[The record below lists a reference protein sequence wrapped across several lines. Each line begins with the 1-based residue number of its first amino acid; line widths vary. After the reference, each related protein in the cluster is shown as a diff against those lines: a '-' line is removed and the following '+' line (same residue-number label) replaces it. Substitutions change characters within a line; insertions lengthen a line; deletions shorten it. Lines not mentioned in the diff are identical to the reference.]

1 MSIKVN
7 NVSYLYNKKENL
19 DKAALKEISL
29 TIKDKD
35 FVTIVGKTGS
45 GKSTLVQTFNALIL
59 PTFGYNEIEEFYIT
73 EDKKLKKE
81 LLKNKD
87 KTIRKEN
94 KRYSKLKKKVGMV
107 FQFPEYQLFSETVL
121 KDVMFGPK
129 NFGFNEEEAK
139 ERAIKAL
146 QDVGIPESYF
156 DKSPFELSGGEKRR
170 VAIAGIIASE
180 PDILILDEPTAG
192 LDPKGK
198 KEILE
203 LIAAYHKTGKTVIV
217 VTHDMD
223 IVLEYSQKVIV
234 LNNGKLIDI
243 LSPDELFKKE
253 NIEELSLEMPNLIKF
268 KNQLKYWGF
277 AGFLENIND
286 FDSLIE
292 AIVKVKGEQ
301 KWDRFLVN

>member
-129 NFGFNEEEAK
+129 NFGFSEEEAK

-156 DKSPFELSGGEKRR
+156 DKSPFEISGGEKRR

-223 IVLEYSQKVIV
+223 IVLEYSEKVIV

-243 LSPDELFKKE
+243 LSPNELFKKE
-253 NIEELSLEMPNLIKF
+253 NLEELSLEMPNLIKF

-301 KWDRFLVN
+301 K

>member
-129 NFGFNEEEAK
+129 NFGFCEEEAK
-139 ERAIKAL
+139 DRAIKAL

-223 IVLEYSQKVIV
+223 IVLEYSEKVIV

-253 NIEELSLEMPNLIKF
+253 NLEELSLEMPNLIKF
-268 KNQLKYWGF
+268 KYQLKYWGF

>member
-73 EDKKLKKE
+73 GDKKLKKE

-121 KDVMFGPK
+121 KDVIFGPK
-129 NFGFNEEEAK
+129 NFGFSEEEAK

-203 LIAAYHKTGKTVIV
+203 LIAAYHKTGKTIIV

-253 NIEELSLEMPNLIKF
+253 NLEELSLEMPNLIKF

-301 KWDRFLVN
+301 K

>member
-129 NFGFNEEEAK
+129 NFGFSEEEAK

-146 QDVGIPESYF
+146 KDVGIPESYF

-223 IVLEYSQKVIV
+223 IVLEYSEKVIV

-253 NIEELSLEMPNLIKF
+253 NLEELSLEMPNLIKF

-286 FDSLIE
+286 FDSLID
-292 AIVKVKGEQ
+292 AIVKEKGEQ

>member
-94 KRYSKLKKKVGMV
+94 KRYSKLKKKASA
-107 FQFPEYQLFSETVL
+107 FCYSPYPQFMSFITYVTSSCLSFSCSL
-121 KDVMFGPK
+121 C
-129 NFGFNEEEAK
+129 
-139 ERAIKAL
+139 
-146 QDVGIPESYF
+146 
-156 DKSPFELSGGEKRR
+156 LS
-170 VAIAGIIASE
+170 S
-180 PDILILDEPTAG
+180 
-192 LDPKGK
+192 
-198 KEILE
+198 
-203 LIAAYHKTGKTVIV
+203 
-217 VTHDMD
+217 
-223 IVLEYSQKVIV
+223 
-234 LNNGKLIDI
+234 
-243 LSPDELFKKE
+243 LS
-253 NIEELSLEMPNLIKF
+253 
-268 KNQLKYWGF
+268 
-277 AGFLENIND
+277 
-286 FDSLIE
+286 
-292 AIVKVKGEQ
+292 
-301 KWDRFLVN
+301 

>member
-19 DKAALKEISL
+19 EKAALKEISL

-129 NFGFNEEEAK
+129 NFGFSEEEAK

-223 IVLEYSQKVIV
+223 IVLEYSEKVIV

-243 LSPDELFKKE
+243 LSPNELFKKE
-253 NIEELSLEMPNLIKF
+253 NLEELSLEMPNLIKF

>member
-29 TIKDKD
+29 IINDKD

-87 KTIRKEN
+87 KTIKKEN

-129 NFGFNEEEAK
+129 NFGFSEEEAK

-223 IVLEYSQKVIV
+223 IVLAYSEKVIV

-253 NIEELSLEMPNLIKF
+253 NLEELSLEMPNLIKF
-268 KNQLKYWGF
+268 KYQLKYWGF

-292 AIVKVKGEQ
+292 AIVKEKGEQ

>member
-129 NFGFNEEEAK
+129 NFGFSEEEAK

-223 IVLEYSQKVIV
+223 IVLEYSEKVIV

-243 LSPDELFKKE
+243 LSPNELFKKE
-253 NIEELSLEMPNLIKF
+253 NLEELSLEMPNLIKF

-286 FDSLIE
+286 FDGLID
-292 AIVKVKGEQ
+292 AIVKVKEIGRASCRE
-301 KWDRFLVN
+301 RV

>member
-29 TIKDKD
+29 IINDKD

-129 NFGFNEEEAK
+129 NFGFSEEEAK

-223 IVLEYSQKVIV
+223 IVLEYSEKVIV

-243 LSPDELFKKE
+243 LSPNELFKKE
-253 NIEELSLEMPNLIKF
+253 NLEELSLEMPNLIKF

-292 AIVKVKGEQ
+292 AIVKEKGEQ

>member
-35 FVTIVGKTGS
+35 FDTIVGKTGS

-129 NFGFNEEEAK
+129 NFGFSEEEAK

-223 IVLEYSQKVIV
+223 IVLEYSEKVIV

-253 NIEELSLEMPNLIKF
+253 NLEELSLEMPNLIKF

>member
-129 NFGFNEEEAK
+129 NFGFSEEEAK

-223 IVLEYSQKVIV
+223 IVLEYSEKVIV

-243 LSPDELFKKE
+243 LSPNELFKKE
-253 NIEELSLEMPNLIKF
+253 NLEELSLEMPNLIKF

>member
-19 DKAALKEISL
+19 EKAALKEISL

-129 NFGFNEEEAK
+129 NFGFSEEEAK

-146 QDVGIPESYF
+146 KDVGIPESYF
-156 DKSPFELSGGEKRR
+156 YKSPFELSGGEKRR

-253 NIEELSLEMPNLIKF
+253 NLEELSLEMPSLIKF

-292 AIVKVKGEQ
+292 AIVKAKGEQ

>member
-29 TIKDKD
+29 IINDKD

-129 NFGFNEEEAK
+129 NFGFSEEEAK

-223 IVLEYSQKVIV
+223 IVLEYSEKVIV

-253 NIEELSLEMPNLIKF
+253 NLEELSLEMPNLIKF
-268 KNQLKYWGF
+268 KYQLKYWGF

>member
-19 DKAALKEISL
+19 EKAALKEISL

-129 NFGFNEEEAK
+129 NFGFSEEEAK

-146 QDVGIPESYF
+146 KDVGIPESYF

-253 NIEELSLEMPNLIKF
+253 NLEELSLEMPNLIKF
-268 KNQLKYWGF
+268 KNLLKYLGF

-286 FDSLIE
+286 FDGLID
-292 AIVKVKGEQ
+292 AIVKEKGEQ
-301 KWDRFLVN
+301 KWDRFLAN

>member
-29 TIKDKD
+29 IINDKD

-129 NFGFNEEEAK
+129 NFGFSEEEAK

-223 IVLEYSQKVIV
+223 IVLEYSEKVIV

-243 LSPDELFKKE
+243 LSPNELFKKE
-253 NIEELSLEMPNLIKF
+253 NLEELSLEMPNLIKF

-277 AGFLENIND
+277 AGFLENIDD

>member
-29 TIKDKD
+29 IINDKD

-129 NFGFNEEEAK
+129 NFGFSEEEAK

-146 QDVGIPESYF
+146 KDVGIPESYF

-223 IVLEYSQKVIV
+223 IVLEYSEKVIV

-243 LSPDELFKKE
+243 LSPNELFKKE
-253 NIEELSLEMPNLIKF
+253 NLEELSLEMPNLIKF

>member
-19 DKAALKEISL
+19 EKAALKEISL

-87 KTIRKEN
+87 KTVRKEN

-129 NFGFNEEEAK
+129 NFGFSEEEAK

-146 QDVGIPESYF
+146 KDVGIPESYF

-253 NIEELSLEMPNLIKF
+253 NLEELSLEMPNLIKF
-268 KNQLKYWGF
+268 KYQLKYWGF

-286 FDSLIE
+286 FDGLID
-292 AIVKVKGEQ
+292 AIVKEKGEQ
-301 KWDRFLVN
+301 KWDRFLAN

>member
-29 TIKDKD
+29 TINDKD

-107 FQFPEYQLFSETVL
+107 F
-121 KDVMFGPK
+121 
-129 NFGFNEEEAK
+129 
-139 ERAIKAL
+139 
-146 QDVGIPESYF
+146 
-156 DKSPFELSGGEKRR
+156 
-170 VAIAGIIASE
+170 
-180 PDILILDEPTAG
+180 
-192 LDPKGK
+192 
-198 KEILE
+198 
-203 LIAAYHKTGKTVIV
+203 
-217 VTHDMD
+217 
-223 IVLEYSQKVIV
+223 
-234 LNNGKLIDI
+234 
-243 LSPDELFKKE
+243 
-253 NIEELSLEMPNLIKF
+253 
-268 KNQLKYWGF
+268 
-277 AGFLENIND
+277 
-286 FDSLIE
+286 
-292 AIVKVKGEQ
+292 
-301 KWDRFLVN
+301 

>member
-129 NFGFNEEEAK
+129 NFGFSEEEAK

-146 QDVGIPESYF
+146 KDVGIPESYF

-223 IVLEYSQKVIV
+223 IVLEYSEKVIV

-253 NIEELSLEMPNLIKF
+253 NLEELSLEMPNLIKF

>member
-129 NFGFNEEEAK
+129 NFGFSEEEAK

-223 IVLEYSQKVIV
+223 IVLEYSEKVIV

-243 LSPDELFKKE
+243 LFPDELFKKE
-253 NIEELSLEMPNLIKF
+253 NLEELSLEMPNLIKF
-268 KNQLKYWGF
+268 KYQLKYWGF

-292 AIVKVKGEQ
+292 AIVKEKGEQ

>member
-19 DKAALKEISL
+19 EKAALKEISL

-129 NFGFNEEEAK
+129 NFGFSEEEAK

-146 QDVGIPESYF
+146 HDVGIPESYF

-223 IVLEYSQKVIV
+223 IVLEYSEKVIV

-253 NIEELSLEMPNLIKF
+253 NLEELSLEMPNLIKF

>member
-29 TIKDKD
+29 IINDKD

-73 EDKKLKKE
+73 EDKKLKKQ

-129 NFGFNEEEAK
+129 NFGFSEEEAK

-253 NIEELSLEMPNLIKF
+253 NLEELSLEMPNLIKF
-268 KNQLKYWGF
+268 KYQLKYLGF

-292 AIVKVKGEQ
+292 AIVKEKGEQ
-301 KWDRFLVN
+301 KWDRFLAN

>member
-19 DKAALKEISL
+19 DKAALREISL

-87 KTIRKEN
+87 KTIKKEN

-129 NFGFNEEEAK
+129 NFGFSEEEAK

-146 QDVGIPESYF
+146 KDVGIPESYF

-253 NIEELSLEMPNLIKF
+253 NLEELSLEMPNLIKF

>member
-129 NFGFNEEEAK
+129 NFGFSEEEAK

-223 IVLEYSQKVIV
+223 IVLEYSEKVIV

-243 LSPDELFKKE
+243 LSPNELFKKE
-253 NIEELSLEMPNLIKF
+253 NLEELSLEMPNLIKF
-268 KNQLKYWGF
+268 KYQLKYWGF

-301 KWDRFLVN
+301 KWDRFLAN

>member
-29 TIKDKD
+29 IIKDKD

-129 NFGFNEEEAK
+129 NFGFSEEEAK

-146 QDVGIPESYF
+146 KDVGIPESYF

-223 IVLEYSQKVIV
+223 IVLEYSEKVIV

-253 NIEELSLEMPNLIKF
+253 NLEELSLEMPNLIKF

-286 FDSLIE
+286 FDGLID
-292 AIVKVKGEQ
+292 AIVKEEGEQ

>member
-73 EDKKLKKE
+73 EDKILKKE

-129 NFGFNEEEAK
+129 NFGFSEEEAK

-223 IVLEYSQKVIV
+223 IVLEYSEKVIV

-253 NIEELSLEMPNLIKF
+253 NLEELSLEMPNLIKF

-292 AIVKVKGEQ
+292 AIVKEKGEQ

>member
-129 NFGFNEEEAK
+129 NFGFSEEEAK

-223 IVLEYSQKVIV
+223 IVLEYSEKVIV

-253 NIEELSLEMPNLIKF
+253 NLEELSLEMPNLIKF
-268 KNQLKYWGF
+268 KYQLKYWGF

-286 FDSLIE
+286 FDSLID
-292 AIVKVKGEQ
+292 AIVKEKGEQ
-301 KWDRFLVN
+301 K

>member
-87 KTIRKEN
+87 KTIKKEN

-129 NFGFNEEEAK
+129 NFGFSEEEAK

-253 NIEELSLEMPNLIKF
+253 NLEELSLEMPNLIKF

-286 FDSLIE
+286 FDSLID
-292 AIVKVKGEQ
+292 AIVKEKGEQ

>member
-29 TIKDKD
+29 IINDKD

-87 KTIRKEN
+87 KTIKKEN

-129 NFGFNEEEAK
+129 NFDFSEEEAK

-146 QDVGIPESYF
+146 KDVGIPESYF

-223 IVLEYSQKVIV
+223 IVLEYSEKVIV

-253 NIEELSLEMPNLIKF
+253 NLEELSLEMPNLIKF

>member
-29 TIKDKD
+29 TINDKD

-129 NFGFNEEEAK
+129 NFGFSEEEAK

-223 IVLEYSQKVIV
+223 IVLEYSEKVIV

-253 NIEELSLEMPNLIKF
+253 NLEELSLEMPNLIKF

-292 AIVKVKGEQ
+292 AIVKEKGEQ
-301 KWDRFLVN
+301 K

>member
-29 TIKDKD
+29 TINDKD

-129 NFGFNEEEAK
+129 NFGFSEEEAK

-223 IVLEYSQKVIV
+223 IVLEYSEKVIV

-253 NIEELSLEMPNLIKF
+253 NLEELSLEMPNLIKF

-286 FDSLIE
+286 FDNLID
-292 AIVKVKGEQ
+292 AIVKEKGEQ

>member
-29 TIKDKD
+29 TINDKD

-73 EDKKLKKE
+73 GDKKLKKE

-121 KDVMFGPK
+121 KDVIFGPK
-129 NFGFNEEEAK
+129 NFGFSEEEAK

-203 LIAAYHKTGKTVIV
+203 LIAAYHKTGKTIIV

-223 IVLEYSQKVIV
+223 IVLEYSEKVIV

-253 NIEELSLEMPNLIKF
+253 NLEELSLEMPNLIKF

>member
-1 MSIKVN
+1 MSMKVN

-129 NFGFNEEEAK
+129 NFGFSEEEAK

-223 IVLEYSQKVIV
+223 IVLEYSEKVIV

-243 LSPDELFKKE
+243 LSPNELFKKE
-253 NIEELSLEMPNLIKF
+253 NLEELSLEMPNLIKF

-301 KWDRFLVN
+301 K

>member
-1 MSIKVN
+1 M
-7 NVSYLYNKKENL
+7 
-19 DKAALKEISL
+19 

-87 KTIRKEN
+87 KTVRKEN

-129 NFGFNEEEAK
+129 NFGFSEEEAK

-146 QDVGIPESYF
+146 KDVGIPESYF

-253 NIEELSLEMPNLIKF
+253 NLEELSLEMPNLIKF
-268 KNQLKYWGF
+268 KNLLKYLGF

-286 FDSLIE
+286 FDGLID
-292 AIVKVKGEQ
+292 AIVKEKGEQ
-301 KWDRFLVN
+301 KWDRFLAN

>member
-129 NFGFNEEEAK
+129 NFGFSEEEAK

-156 DKSPFELSGGEKRR
+156 DKSPFEISGGEKRR

-253 NIEELSLEMPNLIKF
+253 NLEELSLEMPNLIKF

>member
-129 NFGFNEEEAK
+129 NFGFSEEEAK

-223 IVLEYSQKVIV
+223 IVLEYSEKVIV

-243 LSPDELFKKE
+243 LSPNELFKKE
-253 NIEELSLEMPNLIKF
+253 NLEELSLEMPNLIKF

-301 KWDRFLVN
+301 KWDQFLVN

>member
-129 NFGFNEEEAK
+129 NFGFSEEEAK

-223 IVLEYSQKVIV
+223 IVLEYSEKVIV

-243 LSPDELFKKE
+243 LSPNELFKKE
-253 NIEELSLEMPNLIKF
+253 NLEELSLEMPNLIKF
-268 KNQLKYWGF
+268 KYQLKYWGF